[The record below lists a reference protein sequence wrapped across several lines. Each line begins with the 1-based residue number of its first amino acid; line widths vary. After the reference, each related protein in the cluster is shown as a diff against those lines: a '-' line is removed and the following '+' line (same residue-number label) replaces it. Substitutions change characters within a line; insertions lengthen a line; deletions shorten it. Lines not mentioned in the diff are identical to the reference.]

1 MSRQSDPK
9 SMPGFT
15 FVSWLGIA
23 FLYLPIIAVVAFS
36 FNAGRLITVW
46 EGFSLDWYPMAL
58 KNPDLQR
65 ATMNSL
71 IVAVSATAIGT
82 AIALAAAL
90 ALNGR
95 GLPKPL
101 KNASYTL
108 MALPLLVPEI
118 VIAVTTMAFLS
129 ALNIRLGLGNVLIA
143 HIVFCVPFAYAPIRA
158 RIAGIPKSMGEAA
171 TDLYANDWQ
180 AFRYITL
187 PLLAPGIFSGALL
200 AFITS
205 LDDFIITL
213 MVAPPGQSTLP
224 VEIYNKVKRGITPEI
239 NAAASM
245 LLAVSILIVL
255 LSYVINR
262 KKEN

>member
-1 MSRQSDPK
+1 MSGVSANK
-9 SMPGFT
+9 NMPGFGLIT
-15 FVSWLGIA
+15 WLGIA
-23 FLYLPIIAVVAFS
+23 FLYVPIIAVVIFS

-46 EGFSLDWYPMAL
+46 EGFSLDWYA
-58 KNPDLQR
+58 KAFRNPDLQR
-65 ATMNSL
+65 AALNSM
-71 IVAVSATAIGT
+71 IVAVSATTIGT
-82 AIALAAAL
+82 VIALAAAL
-90 ALNGR
+90 ALHGGGVPR
-95 GLPKPL
+95 AV
-101 KNASYTL
+101 KNTSYTL

-129 ALNIRLGLGNVLIA
+129 ALNLRLGLGNVLIA
-143 HIVFCVPFAYAPIRA
+143 HIVFCIPFAYAPIRA
-158 RIAGIPKSMGEAA
+158 RIATIPKSMTEAA
-171 TDLYANDWQ
+171 KDLYADDWQ
-180 AFRYITL
+180 TFRHVSL

-213 MVAPPGQSTLP
+213 MVAPPGATTLP

-262 KKEN
+262 KKAD